1 MHGKGLAMGKTYLLN
16 KPQKDGTTALST
28 ATKEEWIAAVKGNKN
43 LPTEQRR
50 YFIVDCIEEGNDI
63 DRMII
68 EVSYDEYRRWNSRH
82 TISERNRKEGKK
94 FHHLSLDA
102 VLNES
107 DGIELLECVGG
118 IEDIDAA
125 AMDEILMKELKRKLA
140 AWKPWATDML
150 EIYLAGNKRTCSA
163 AMAAKYGVSEQ
174 VIRKYKRQ
182 FEEFIKNFFTGVSF

>member
-1 MHGKGLAMGKTYLLN
+1 
-16 KPQKDGTTALST
+16 
-28 ATKEEWIAAVKGNKN
+28 
-43 LPTEQRR
+43 
-50 YFIVDCIEEGNDI
+50 
-63 DRMII
+63 MII
-68 EVSYDEYRRWNSRH
+68 EVSYDEYRRWNSWH
-82 TISERNRKEGKK
+82 TISEHNRKEGKK
-94 FHHLSLDA
+94 YQHLSLDA

-118 IEDIDAA
+118 IEDIDAE
-125 AMDEILMKELKRKLA
+125 AMDEILMKELKRQLA

-150 EIYLAGNKRTCSA
+150 EIYLAGNKGTCSA